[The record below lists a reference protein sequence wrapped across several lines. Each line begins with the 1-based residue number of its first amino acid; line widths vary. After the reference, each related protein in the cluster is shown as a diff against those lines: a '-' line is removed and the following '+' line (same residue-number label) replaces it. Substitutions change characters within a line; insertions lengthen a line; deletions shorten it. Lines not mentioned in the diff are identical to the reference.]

1 MARRSQTSQTP
12 QLAPAE
18 ALALLAQSNAEQVA
32 GNIQGNG
39 FGQTA
44 QNAPAAQAIPAGAND
59 TLARHAATGSIE
71 ENDGTHA
78 SQTNQAAPARDNMEA
93 VANFVGQQSQVT
105 QHAIQAHRTAQDTP
119 NFQATAMRTYD
130 ALVRRDTGA
139 ATGGTVQ
146 SRSPR
151 GYQGTHD
158 IPVATYAAPA
168 GGRVGQGQSLGPRAV
183 QSQTYGAPVQ
193 RGTEAVTSRITQGQG
208 DQGTQA
214 QRDRVVSA
222 GTYAA
227 PARGHVTPVRQRV
240 GAVAGHGQGQD
251 HRGARADQGPLQ
263 LRYQAAQIQPQG
275 IPTQQTTGAAAGRV
289 AQIQAPQAAWAP
301 LVLERITHVGRVNGL
316 MHYRVKWVGLDDSQS
331 TWIPEPVVLAHYW
344 PVIVEFLNS
353 FGYYNV

>member
-1 MARRSQTSQTP
+1 MARRSQTP

-18 ALALLAQSNAEQVA
+18 ALAPLAQSNAEQVA
-32 GNIQGNG
+32 GNIQENG

-44 QNAPAAQAIPAGAND
+44 QTAPAAQAIPAVAND

-130 ALVRRDTGA
+130 ALVRRDTG
-139 ATGGTVQ
+139 TVQ
-146 SRSPR
+146 SRGPQ
-151 GYQGTHD
+151 GYQGTHN

-193 RGTEAVTSRITQGQG
+193 RGAGGVTSRITQGQG

-214 QRDRVVSA
+214 QQDRVASA

-227 PARGHVTPVRQRV
+227 PARGHVTPARQRI
-240 GAVAGHGQGQD
+240 GAVTGHGQSQD

-263 LRYQAAQIQPQG
+263 LRYQAAQTQPQG
-275 IPTQQTTGAAAGRV
+275 IPIQQTTGAAAGRV
-289 AQIQAPQAAWAP
+289 AQTQTAWAP

-316 MHYRVKWVGLDDSQS
+316 MHYRVKWVGLDDSHS

-344 PVIVEFLNS
+344 PVINEFLNS
-353 FGYYNV
+353 FGYNVQD